1 VSGVFAAQTQASTG
15 QNYDACP
22 CDVLDSLIVAN
33 RVGGYSDDL
42 LRTAQQQF
50 PNKAGKIELHHI
62 EPKYLG
68 GDPKGALAPLD
79 AAYHQQI
86 TNEFRRLAPYGQPKP
101 DAARLQQI
109 MGDVYNKYPLPPGN

>member
-1 VSGVFAAQTQASTG
+1 VVILSIRLLPQKTT
-15 QNYDACP
+15 
-22 CDVLDSLIVAN
+22 
-33 RVGGYSDDL
+33 GGYSDDL
-42 LRTAQQQF
+42 LKAAQKEF

-86 TNEFRRLAPYGQPKP
+86 TNEFRRLAPYRQTTPSP
-101 DAARLQQI
+101 AEVERI
-109 MGDVYNKYPLPPGN
+109 